1 MKTAFATLLVA
12 ATAANS
18 AATDVALI
26 ACTDN
31 TPTSSAGCLNGTY
44 TTIDDNSTLH
54 WQWMLKASSST
65 AYKTIT
71 SKYAYC
77 NYLSIPYGDLTMQQS
92 LANCGWNNA
101 GTIEETVQ
109 TYASSAT
116 ATSSTY
122 SHWYTSTSSS
132 FLQGNSKAQTDLWV
146 DDADVAFT
154 VAQDESG
161 NWLNWSGCAMR
172 PFEDSTLALA
182 AGEKINVKGSMY
194 IWKSNAAT
202 TASGRLWGAQGSLV
216 ETEILDKAD
225 GATTLAAA
233 AAVAAVA
240 ALSF

>member
-31 TPTSSAGCLNGTY
+31 TPTSSAGCLTGTY

-54 WQWMLKASSST
+54 WQWMMKASSTT
-65 AYKTIT
+65 AYKALT

-109 TYASSAT
+109 TYASAVS

-122 SHWYTSTSSS
+122 SHWHSTSSS
-132 FLQGNSKAQTDLWV
+132 YLQGNSKAVTDLWT

-154 VAQDESG
+154 VAVDESG
-161 NWLNWSGCAMR
+161 NWLNWSGCAKR

-194 IWKSNAAT
+194 IWKSNAAST
-202 TASGRLWGAQGSLV
+202 SSSRLWGAQGGLV
-216 ETEILDKAD
+216 EADILDKAA

-233 AAVAAVA
+233 ATIAAVA